1 MPEDIKPHSI
11 KHWPEEERPRERLI
25 KYGSQQLSDA
35 QLVGVVIGTGDRR
48 SKKNAV
54 DLGRDLIQK
63 FGSFYYVDLAS
74 VPEISSVK
82 GFGTAKAAQMKA
94 AMEIGKRM
102 LSQKGG
108 ARVKMSN
115 SQAFYDHYAP
125 FMRNLRK
132 EVVKVV
138 LLNPKLHIIR
148 DLTISE
154 GSVNQ
159 SVVHPREVMI
169 PAIKE
174 SASSI
179 VLLHNHPSGDPVPSA
194 ADIEITHRVNKTGEI
209 IGIKLIDHIIIG
221 HDDFYSF
228 ADQGLL

>member
-1 MPEDIKPHSI
+1 MADSKGHSI
-11 KHWPEEERPRERLI
+11 KHWPEDERPRERLI
-25 KYGSQQLSDA
+25 KFGSHLLSDA
-35 QLVGVVIGTGDRR
+35 QLVGVVIGTGDHR
-48 SKKNAV
+48 SNKNAV

-63 FGSFYYVDLAS
+63 FGNFYYVDLAS
-74 VPEISSVK
+74 VPEISSVR
-82 GFGTAKAAQMKA
+82 GFGTAKAAQVKA
-94 AMEIGKRM
+94 ALEMGKRM
-102 LSQKGG
+102 MAQKGSG
-108 ARVKMSN
+108 SRTQMKTSRDFFE
-115 SQAFYDHYAP
+115 QYAP

-138 LLNPKLHIIR
+138 LLNPKLHIIK

-159 SVVHPREVMI
+159 SIVHPREVMI

-179 VLLHNHPSGDPVPSA
+179 VLLHNHPSGDPFPSS
-194 ADIEITHRVNKTGEI
+194 ADIEITHRVGKTGEI

-221 HDDFYSF
+221 HDEYYSF
-228 ADQGLL
+228 ADEGLI

>member
-1 MPEDIKPHSI
+1 MADSKAHSI
-11 KHWPEEERPRERLI
+11 KHWPEDERPRERLI
-25 KYGSQQLSDA
+25 KLGSNSLSDA
-35 QLVGVVIGTGDRR
+35 QLVGVVIGTGDQR

-63 FGSFYYVDLAS
+63 FGNFYYVDLAS
-74 VPEISSVK
+74 VPEISTVK
-82 GFGTAKAAQMKA
+82 GFGSAKAAQVKA
-94 AMEIGKRM
+94 ALEMGKRM
-102 LSQKGG
+102 MAQKGSG
-108 ARVKMSN
+108 TRTKMKS
-115 SQAFYDHYAP
+115 SRDFFEQYGP

-138 LLNPKLHIIR
+138 LLNPKLHVIK

-159 SVVHPREVMI
+159 SIVHPREVMI

-179 VLLHNHPSGDPVPSA
+179 VLLHNHPSGDPVPSS
-194 ADIEITHRVNKTGEI
+194 ADIEITHRVSKTGEI

-221 HDDFYSF
+221 QDDYYSF
-228 ADQGLL
+228 ADAGLI

>member
-1 MPEDIKPHSI
+1 MADSKGHSI
-11 KHWPEEERPRERLI
+11 KHWPEDERPRERLI
-25 KYGSQQLSDA
+25 KFGSHLLSDA
-35 QLVGVVIGTGDRR
+35 QLVGVVIGTGDHR
-48 SKKNAV
+48 SNKNAV

-63 FGSFYYVDLAS
+63 FGNFYYVDLAS
-74 VPEISSVK
+74 VPEISSVR
-82 GFGTAKAAQMKA
+82 GFGAAKAAQVKA
-94 AMEIGKRM
+94 ALEMGKRM
-102 LSQKGG
+102 MAQKGSG
-108 ARVKMSN
+108 SRTQMKTSRDFFE
-115 SQAFYDHYAP
+115 QYAP

-138 LLNPKLHIIR
+138 LLNPKLHIIK

-159 SVVHPREVMI
+159 SIVHPREVMI

-179 VLLHNHPSGDPVPSA
+179 VLLHNHPSGDPFPSS
-194 ADIEITHRVNKTGEI
+194 ADIEITHRVGKTGEI

-221 HDDFYSF
+221 HDEYYSF
-228 ADQGLL
+228 ADEGLI

>member
-1 MPEDIKPHSI
+1 MADSKGHSI
-11 KHWPEEERPRERLI
+11 KHWPEDERPRERLI
-25 KYGSQQLSDA
+25 KFGSHLLSDA
-35 QLVGVVIGTGDRR
+35 QLVGVVIGTGDHR
-48 SKKNAV
+48 SNKNAV

-63 FGSFYYVDLAS
+63 FGNFYYVDLAS
-74 VPEISSVK
+74 VPEISSVR
-82 GFGTAKAAQMKA
+82 GFGTAKAAQVKA
-94 AMEIGKRM
+94 ALEMGKRM
-102 LSQKGG
+102 MAQKGSG
-108 ARVKMSN
+108 SRTQMKTSRDFFE
-115 SQAFYDHYAP
+115 QHAP

-138 LLNPKLHIIR
+138 LLNPKLHIIK

-159 SVVHPREVMI
+159 SIVHPREVMI

-179 VLLHNHPSGDPVPSA
+179 VLLHNHPSGDPFPSS
-194 ADIEITHRVNKTGEI
+194 ADIEITHRVSKTGEI

-221 HDDFYSF
+221 HDDYYSF
-228 ADQGLL
+228 ADEGLI

>member
-1 MPEDIKPHSI
+1 MADSKAHSI
-11 KHWPEEERPRERLI
+11 KHWPEDERPRERLI
-25 KYGSQQLSDA
+25 KFGANGLSDA
-35 QLVGVVIGTGDRR
+35 QLVGVVIGTGDQR

-63 FGSFYYVDLAS
+63 FGNFYYVDLAS
-74 VPEISSVK
+74 VPEISTVK
-82 GFGTAKAAQMKA
+82 GFGSAKAAQVKA
-94 AMEIGKRM
+94 ALEMGKRM
-102 LSQKGG
+102 MAQKGSG
-108 ARVKMSN
+108 GRTKMKCSRDFFE
-115 SQAFYDHYAP
+115 QYGP

-138 LLNPKLHIIR
+138 LLNPKLHVIK
-148 DLTISE
+148 DLTVSE

-159 SVVHPREVMI
+159 SIVHPREVMI

-179 VLLHNHPSGDPVPSA
+179 VLLHNHPSGDPVPSS
-194 ADIEITHRVNKTGEI
+194 ADIEITHRVSKTGEI

-221 HDDFYSF
+221 QDDYYSF
-228 ADQGLL
+228 ADAGLI

>member
-1 MPEDIKPHSI
+1 MADSKAHSI
-11 KHWPEEERPRERLI
+11 KHWPEDERPRERLI
-25 KYGSQQLSDA
+25 KFGCNGLSDA
-35 QLVGVVIGTGDRR
+35 QLVGVVISTGDQR

-63 FGSFYYVDLAS
+63 FGNFYHVDGAS
-74 VPEISSVK
+74 VPEITAVK
-82 GFGTAKAAQMKA
+82 GFGNAKAAQVKA
-94 AMEIGKRM
+94 ALEMGKRM
-102 LSQKGG
+102 MSQKGG
-108 ARVKMSN
+108 GKRTKMKTSRDFFE
-115 SQAFYDHYAP
+115 QFGP
-125 FMRNLRK
+125 FMRNLKK

-138 LLNPKLHIIR
+138 LLNPKLHIIK

-159 SVVHPREVMI
+159 SIVHPREVMI

-179 VLLHNHPSGDPVPSA
+179 VLLHNHPSGDPVPSS
-194 ADIEITHRVNKTGEI
+194 ADIEITHRVSKTGEI
-209 IGIKLIDHIIIG
+209 IGIKLLDHIIIG

-228 ADQGLL
+228 ADEGLL

>member
-1 MPEDIKPHSI
+1 MADSKGHSI
-11 KHWPEEERPRERLI
+11 KHWPEDERPRERLI
-25 KYGSQQLSDA
+25 KFGSHLLSDA
-35 QLVGVVIGTGDRR
+35 QLVGVVIGTGDHR
-48 SKKNAV
+48 SNKNAV

-63 FGSFYYVDLAS
+63 FGNFYYVDLAS
-74 VPEISSVK
+74 VPEISSVR
-82 GFGTAKAAQMKA
+82 GFGTAKAAQVKA
-94 AMEIGKRM
+94 ALEMGKRM
-102 LSQKGG
+102 MAQKGSG
-108 ARVKMSN
+108 SRTQMKTSRDFFE
-115 SQAFYDHYAP
+115 QYAP

-138 LLNPKLHIIR
+138 LLNPKLRIIK

-159 SVVHPREVMI
+159 SIVHPREVMI

-179 VLLHNHPSGDPVPSA
+179 VLLHNHPSGDPFPSS
-194 ADIEITHRVNKTGEI
+194 ADIEITHRVGKTGEI

-221 HDDFYSF
+221 HDEYYSF
-228 ADQGLL
+228 ADEGLI

>member
-1 MPEDIKPHSI
+1 MADSKGHSI
-11 KHWPEEERPRERLI
+11 KHWPEDERPRERLI
-25 KYGSQQLSDA
+25 KFGSHLLSDA
-35 QLVGVVIGTGDRR
+35 QLVGVVIGTGDHR
-48 SKKNAV
+48 SNKNAV

-63 FGSFYYVDLAS
+63 FGNFYYVDLAS
-74 VPEISSVK
+74 VPEISSVR
-82 GFGTAKAAQMKA
+82 GFGTAKAAQVKA
-94 AMEIGKRM
+94 ALEMGKRM
-102 LSQKGG
+102 MAQKGSSS
-108 ARVKMSN
+108 RTQMKTSRDFFE
-115 SQAFYDHYAP
+115 QYAP

-138 LLNPKLHIIR
+138 LLNPKLRIIK

-159 SVVHPREVMI
+159 SIVHPREVMI

-179 VLLHNHPSGDPVPSA
+179 VLLHNHPSGDPFPSS
-194 ADIEITHRVNKTGEI
+194 ADIEITHRVGKTGEI

-221 HDDFYSF
+221 HDEYYSF
-228 ADQGLL
+228 ADEGLI

>member
-1 MPEDIKPHSI
+1 MADSKGHSI
-11 KHWPEEERPRERLI
+11 KHWPEDERPRERLI
-25 KYGSQQLSDA
+25 KFGSHLLSDA
-35 QLVGVVIGTGDRR
+35 QLVGVVIGTGDHR
-48 SKKNAV
+48 SNKNAV

-63 FGSFYYVDLAS
+63 FGNFYYVDLAS
-74 VPEISSVK
+74 VPEISSVR
-82 GFGTAKAAQMKA
+82 GFGTAKAAQVKA
-94 AMEIGKRM
+94 ALEMGKRM
-102 LSQKGG
+102 MAQKGSSS
-108 ARVKMSN
+108 RTQMKTSRDFFE
-115 SQAFYDHYAP
+115 QYAP

-138 LLNPKLHIIR
+138 LLNPKLHIIK

-159 SVVHPREVMI
+159 SIVHPREVMI

-179 VLLHNHPSGDPVPSA
+179 VLLHNHPSGDPFPSS
-194 ADIEITHRVNKTGEI
+194 ADIEITHRVGKTGEI

-221 HDDFYSF
+221 HDEYYSF
-228 ADQGLL
+228 ADEGLI